1 MLKAGPQLL
10 ELADWG
16 EDKFIPAQH
25 ANRVVGLHVK
35 FNRGERTVH
44 SLSTRV
50 HRLRIQRLPRHLVL
64 VDVDVAIVVRAFV
77 QLVVHLEATRLLDY
91 SA

>member
-16 EDKFIPAQH
+16 QNKFIATQH

-35 FNRGERTVH
+35 FDRGERTVH
-44 SLSTRV
+44 RLSTRV
-50 HRLRIQRLPRHLVL
+50 HRLRLQRLPRHLVL
-64 VDVDVAIVVRAFV
+64 VDVDGAIVV
-77 QLVVHLEATRLLDY
+77 
-91 SA
+91 